1 MRVTLRFLLVVVL
14 IAAVMTPFISGNR
27 ARAAM
32 SLRVS
37 PALIELRADPGA
49 HGDQPINV
57 ENNGDETVSV
67 STGVEAYK
75 QATGDWS
82 AVDWLQAEPGNFS
95 LKPGE
100 SRQIDVQIDVPDGLK
115 TGGRYALVT
124 FTTGGDKTQGNGAS
138 IAGKIGVAF
147 LMTVDGKGKFKRN
160 VDVDHFAPVLEAD
173 GRVGFQA
180 SLRNDGNI
188 HANPQGVV
196 TVLDAQNKPYGSLEI
211 PLGTALLP
219 GDQTMLT
226 ADGSLPMASD
236 AEYHAEAAIDYGAK
250 KDIKTEIKFRPIAKL
265 AVTGISVCENLDRGP
280 TVTVGLQNQGE
291 LGLTPPLQLE
301 LRGATGSTTPQPN
314 PPQIATI
321 WPGEQANVAMDVSD
335 RLPSGQYTIHLRAD
349 YSAPDAN
356 GQTVLPPV
364 EQDYTFSI
372 GGSGGDTAPLCA

>member
-1 MRVTLRFLLVVVL
+1 MRVRLRFMLVVVL
-14 IAAVMTPFISGNR
+14 VASVLTPFASGHS

-57 ENNGDETVSV
+57 ENNGDETISV

-82 AVDWLQAEPGNFS
+82 AVDWLQAKPGNFT
-95 LKPGE
+95 LEPGE
-100 SRQIDVQIDVPDGLK
+100 SREIDVKIAVPDGLK

-124 FTTGGDKTQGNGAS
+124 FTTGGNKTQGNGAS

-147 LMTVDGKGKFKRN
+147 LMTVDGKGKLNRN
-160 VDVDHFAPVLEAD
+160 VEVDHFAPVFEAD

-180 SLRNDGNI
+180 SMRNDGNI

-196 TVLDAQNKPYGSLEI
+196 TVLDAQDKPFGSLVI

-219 GDQTMLT
+219 GDQTMLS
-226 ADGSLPMASD
+226 ADGSLPMAGD
-236 AEYHAEAAIDYGAK
+236 VEYHAEAAIDYGAK
-250 KDIKTEIKFRPIAKL
+250 KEIKAEVRFRPIAKL
-265 AVTGISVCENLDRGP
+265 AVTDISVCENLDRGP

-291 LGLTPPLQLE
+291 LGLTPPLHLE
-301 LRGATGSTTPQPN
+301 MQGATGGTTPQPN
-314 PPQIATI
+314 APQSATI
-321 WPGEQANVAMDVSD
+321 WPGEQTNVVMDVSD
-335 RLPSGQYTIHLRAD
+335 RLSSGQYTIHLRAD
-349 YSAPDAN
+349 YAAPDAN
-356 GQTVLPPV
+356 GHTVLPPV
-364 EQDYTFSI
+364 QQDYTFSI
-372 GGSGGDTAPLCA
+372 GGTGGDTAPLCA